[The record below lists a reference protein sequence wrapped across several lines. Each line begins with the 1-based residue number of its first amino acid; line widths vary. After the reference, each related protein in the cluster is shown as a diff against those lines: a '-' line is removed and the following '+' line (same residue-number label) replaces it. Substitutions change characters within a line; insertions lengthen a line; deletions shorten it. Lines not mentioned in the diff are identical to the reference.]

1 MVKTAEQKVRDRY
14 LADLTAGKMPRA
26 LTDANRAILEE
37 VRAEVEAGKARIWET
52 ADAVAGQTAT
62 RIHAAG
68 QEAVSAIDAAKERAL
83 QEIASASSSSCQS
96 APVAKGH
103 STQQQPAESACSVV
117 APAAQETPLI
127 QAVAHEA
134 LGFNEPGQE
143 KEPEQ
148 EAESGTVALPQAFTP
163 PVPEVSRAPARRPQ
177 KRPRD
182 LSPANGALAI
192 HSSMPSH
199 EVEAKRRRELDAW
212 VEQARRSAAT
222 KAELQEFALR
232 REQDER
238 NKQECRALALEEI
251 DSKCRGCKQCIEMD
265 YVTHGPDAD
274 LMCSKHAKQYEEI
287 VNKKIRRGR

>member
-1 MVKTAEQKVRDRY
+1 MVKTAEQKVRIRY
-14 LADLTAGKMPRA
+14 LADLTSGKMPRA
-26 LTDANRAILEE
+26 LTEANRAILEE
-37 VRAEVEAGKARIWET
+37 LRAEVEAGKARIWET

-96 APVAKGH
+96 APVAKGY
-103 STQQQPAESACSVV
+103 STQQQ
-117 APAAQETPLI
+117 PAAQETPLN
-127 QAVAHEA
+127 QAVAHDA

-163 PVPEVSRAPARRPQ
+163 PVPEVSRTPARRPQ

-232 REQDER
+232 REQDGR
-238 NKQECRALALEEI
+238 NKQERRAMALEEI
-251 DSKCRGCKQCIEMD
+251 DSKCRGCEQCSEME
-265 YVTHGPDAD
+265 YLIHGPAAD

-287 VNKKIRRGR
+287 VNTKIRKGC